1 VRFVVELYDQSELS
15 QLQDQLQR
23 YQKRYQ
29 REKTRKEAETLLEQ
43 RSRALYDANFELSTV
58 AAQLEK
64 IVEWRMAQLS
74 EALLKAEMAAKAKS
88 EFLAVMSHEIRTPLN
103 GVLGMAELLSH
114 SQLTRSRAIRWLP
127 CRSAA
132 APCWP

>member
-1 VRFVVELYDQSELS
+1 MYARSA
-15 QLQDQLQR
+15 
-23 YQKRYQ
+23 
-29 REKTRKEAETLLEQ
+29 RKEAETLLEQ

-88 EFLAVMSHEIRTPLN
+88 EFLAVMSHEIRTRS
-103 GVLGMAELLSH
+103 MA
-114 SQLTRSRAIRWLP
+114 
-127 CRSAA
+127 
-132 APCWP
+132 CWAWPSCCPIAS

>member
-1 VRFVVELYDQSELS
+1 MSQSELS
-15 QLQDQLQR
+15 QLQEQLQR
-23 YQKRYQ
+23 YQKRYL
-29 REKTRKEAETLLEQ
+29 REKTARKEAESLLEQ

-88 EFLAVMSHEIRTPLN
+88 EFLAVMSHELRTPLN
-103 GVLGMAELLSH
+103 GVRGMAEV
-114 SQLTRSRAIRWLP
+114 
-127 CRSAA
+127 
-132 APCWP
+132 